1 MKWITVFILGVL
13 FACENDVK
21 EVEKY
26 DLSEQFPDQSIKNV
40 EIIYSTDAEVAFQLN
55 APVMNDYSGEN
66 PYREMPEGV
75 HIKIFDSLMN
85 VTTELTSNY
94 AIDITHENRMEAEED
109 VVVKNDKGEQ
119 LNTEK
124 LVWDKKAQKITSDVF
139 VKITTPNQ
147 VLMGEGLIANE
158 DFTDY
163 RILKPRG
170 TIEIEN
176 D

>member
-1 MKWITVFILGVL
+1 ML

-26 DLSEQFPDQSIKNV
+26 DLSKRFPDQSIKNV
-40 EIIYSTDAEVAFQLN
+40 EIIYSTNAEVAFQMN
-55 APVMNDYSGEN
+55 APLMNDYSGEK

-85 VTTELTSNY
+85 VTTELTANY

-124 LVWDKKAQKITSDVF
+124 LVWDKKTQKISSDVF
-139 VKITTPNQ
+139 VKITTENQ

-158 DFTDY
+158 DFTNY

-170 TIEIEN
+170 TINIEN